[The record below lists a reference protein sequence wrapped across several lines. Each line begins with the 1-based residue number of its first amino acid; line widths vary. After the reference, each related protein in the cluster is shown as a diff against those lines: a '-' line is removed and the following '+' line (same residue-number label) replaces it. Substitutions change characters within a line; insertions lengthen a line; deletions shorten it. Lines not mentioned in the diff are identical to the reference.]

1 MTDDT
6 ANFELPKIMKLED
19 CEKLHEFLATAQTKN
34 LAFGCHAVE
43 RLSGLSAQMLLMAV
57 ASWKAQALDVT
68 FENPSDGFL
77 QSVGML
83 GLNDLLLQEQVAA

>member
-43 RLSGLSAQMLLMAV
+43 RLSGLAAQMLLMAV
-57 ASWKAQALDVT
+57 TCWNAQALDVI
-68 FENPSDGFL
+68 FENPSDGFM
-77 QSVGML
+77 QSIAML
-83 GLNDLLLQEQVAA
+83 GLNDLLSQGQVAA